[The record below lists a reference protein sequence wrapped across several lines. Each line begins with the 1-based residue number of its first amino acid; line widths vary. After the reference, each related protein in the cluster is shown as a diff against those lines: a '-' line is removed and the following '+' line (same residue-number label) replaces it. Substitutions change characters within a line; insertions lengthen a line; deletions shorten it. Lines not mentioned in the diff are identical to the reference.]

1 MRLPTLMPFPQ
12 GKWRGSFAIPADSLL
27 LLICQCDLS
36 LLLVGVTMTTTAKQ
50 RVIALLRG
58 QEAKRIRFIATTA
71 TAGDITINHTTFA
84 TVANAIESHKVKVTV
99 KAHFDNE
106 DVEAQYDPDAVPAL
120 GMIPGFT
127 SGQLLVPPIVGRDEE
142 GSAMH
147 ECTHAFFDLQSIDV
161 GATEEEAISYVVGAL
176 YERMTGLP
184 KSRWGSD
191 QVFQTSHVVAGKLL
205 HQYQLGD
212 VAIPKVD
219 DTAFKTLV
227 LAVATNSYYFSR
239 TAGLIRWF
247 RGKNRYQHDG

>member
-12 GKWRGSFAIPADSLL
+12 GKWRGSFAIPADPLL

-36 LLLVGVTMTTTAKQ
+36 LLLVGVTMATTAKQ

-120 GMIPGFT
+120 GMIPGSRRVSCWFHRSWVETKRVLRCTNARTPSLT
-127 SGQLLVPPIVGRDEE
+127 SSRSTLERPRKKL
-142 GSAMH
+142 SAMWSVP
-147 ECTHAFFDLQSIDV
+147 CMNA
-161 GATEEEAISYVVGAL
+161 
-176 YERMTGLP
+176 
-184 KSRWGSD
+184 
-191 QVFQTSHVVAGKLL
+191 
-205 HQYQLGD
+205 
-212 VAIPKVD
+212 
-219 DTAFKTLV
+219 
-227 LAVATNSYYFSR
+227 
-239 TAGLIRWF
+239 
-247 RGKNRYQHDG
+247 